1 MLQTV
6 AYAKFTVLA
15 KDGDW
20 DLAELSLKVSD
31 DSKLNTMIKV
41 LIITIISNLLKV
53 LLQNAPY
60 DLAIDV
66 IRIFLEGHQGDTRSK
81 GVELYRV
88 MANKFSM

>member
-88 MANKFSM
+88 MANNFPM

>member
-20 DLAELSLKVSD
+20 DLAELSLKV
-31 DSKLNTMIKV
+31 LNHLRLITIFKFLIFTALSNRLKV
-41 LIITIISNLLKV
+41 LIV
-53 LLQNAPY
+53 NAPY
-60 DLAIDV
+60 ELAIDV

-88 MANKFSM
+88 MTNNFPM

>member
-66 IRIFLEGHQGDTRSK
+66 IRIFLEWHQGDTRSK

-88 MANKFSM
+88 MANNFPM